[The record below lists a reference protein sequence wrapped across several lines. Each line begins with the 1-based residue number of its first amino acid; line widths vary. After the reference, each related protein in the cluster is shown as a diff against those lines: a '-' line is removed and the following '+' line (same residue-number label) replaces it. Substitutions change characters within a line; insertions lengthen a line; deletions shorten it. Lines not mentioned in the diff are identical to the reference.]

1 MKLRSIPSDDGFCM
15 PAEFSP
21 HRATVIIFPERPGSW
36 GYGAEP
42 AQAVF
47 AEIIRHIAEEE
58 RVYVIVSD
66 KTEKKAEALFGGY
79 DNVILLNIPTDDSWA
94 RDVAPTF
101 VTDGRDVRGIDW
113 QFNAWGGSYD
123 GLYAHWENDNALAEK
138 FCGLAGYECYDAQHF
153 VLEGGSVHSD
163 GEGTLMV
170 TESCLLSR
178 GRNPQLTKEQIE
190 RNLCSYLGGKKVLWL
205 PRGIYNDET
214 NEHVDNVCAF
224 IRPGEVVLAWTDDEN
239 DPQYPLSKADLDYL
253 ESVTDAKGRKIK
265 VHKLPIPDVPVT
277 ITEHDLAGYTFEEGE
292 DEREVGERLAASYV
306 NFYFTN
312 GSILLPQFGGVNK
325 ASDERAVRI
334 MQELCPDRRIIP
346 IDARE
351 IIIGGGNIHC
361 ITQQIPAA
369 GRNASRSDE

>member
-1 MKLRSIPSDDGFCM
+1 MKLTGLPSRDGFHM

-21 HRATVIIFPERPGSW
+21 HEATVIIFPERPGSW
-36 GYGAEP
+36 GYGAAP

-47 AEIIRHIAEEE
+47 ADIIREIARDET
-58 RVYVIVSD
+58 VYMIVSD
-66 KTEKKAEALFGGY
+66 GTEAKARAALDSTG
-79 DNVILLNIPTDDSWA
+79 NIKILNIPSDDSWA

-101 VTDGRDVRGIDW
+101 VSDGITVRGIDW
-113 QFNAWGGSYD
+113 QFNAWGGEFD
-123 GLYAHWENDNALAEK
+123 GLYAHWERDNALAASFCEK
-138 FCGLAGYECYDAQHF
+138 TGYDFYDAQHF
-153 VLEGGSVHSD
+153 VLEGGSIHSD

-170 TESCLLSR
+170 TESCLLSG
-178 GRNPQLTKEQIE
+178 GRNPQLTKAEIE
-190 RNLCSYLGGKKVLWL
+190 KALCEYLGGKKVLWL

-224 IRPGEVVLAWTDDEN
+224 IRPAEVVLAWTDDTD
-239 DPQYPLSKADLDYL
+239 DPQYPLSKACLDYL
-253 ESVTDAKGRKIK
+253 ESETDAQGRRIT
-265 VHKLPIPDVPVT
+265 VHKLPIPDIPVR

-292 DEREVGERLAASYV
+292 DQREVGERLAASYV

-312 GSILLPQFGGVNK
+312 GAVLLPQFGGENK
-325 ASDERAVRI
+325 ESDERAAEI
-334 MQELCPDRRIIP
+334 MRRLCPERRIVP

-369 GRNASRSDE
+369 HKEDI